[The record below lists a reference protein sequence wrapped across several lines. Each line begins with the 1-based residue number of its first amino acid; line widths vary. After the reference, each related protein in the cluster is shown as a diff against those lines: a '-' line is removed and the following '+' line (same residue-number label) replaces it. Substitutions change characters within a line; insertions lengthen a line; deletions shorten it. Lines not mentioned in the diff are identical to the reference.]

1 MTLST
6 DYEKYPAAVQE
17 ALTMLREEGVGGPYA
32 IALGP
37 YTAADAPAVLRDL
50 LARGLVPRDSF
61 IVDGAPYTA
70 QVFPIGAAAL
80 AAAQPAVTNDTPP
93 QTQAAA
99 PQIIAAAP
107 EPAPEPEPELEPEE
121 TLQEARRNE
130 AQLDRPARDALQIAL
145 QWFGFYTARIDG
157 AFGPGT
163 YGALVAYARDTAG
176 ERQLSTVAGAYGVLD
191 SLLA

>member
-1 MTLST
+1 MMSRMMCAGEFGGMCGWL
-6 DYEKYPAAVQE
+6 AA
-17 ALTMLREEGVGGPYA
+17 AMLTMILSWPSTAQAQDQVFVQIESNTTLATTESRARTYAQLLPDVNAFRARTGLYA

-37 YTAADAPAVLRDL
+37 YSAADAPAVLRDL

-107 EPAPEPEPELEPEE
+107 
-121 TLQEARRNE
+121 
-130 AQLDRPARDALQIAL
+130 
-145 QWFGFYTARIDG
+145 
-157 AFGPGT
+157 
-163 YGALVAYARDTAG
+163 
-176 ERQLSTVAGAYGVLD
+176 
-191 SLLA
+191 